1 MGETARDAQYFFQLH
16 GLKVEAPA
24 TLNKA
29 MAVAIRSM
37 RKSVYSES
45 ARELTA
51 AELEVLEASGADTHE
66 HADLPDPM
74 GEYATEFAAI
84 LETSLSSS
92 AAAKRLGVHS
102 VRVRQLIGDGT
113 LYAVQIDGRWRI
125 PAFQF
130 GRKKLVP
137 NIGAVNAVID
147 RGLDA
152 VSVLRWYTTPD
163 PELETS
169 DGEILS
175 PLAWLKRGLP
185 ADGLVPIAREL

>member
-1 MGETARDAQYFFQLH
+1 MGETARDEQYFFQLY
-16 GLKVEAPA
+16 GLKAEAPA

-29 MAVAIRSM
+29 LTQAIRSM
-37 RKSVYSES
+37 QRSVYSES
-45 ARELTA
+45 ARELTT
-51 AELEVLEASGADTHE
+51 AELEVLESSGADTHE
-66 HADLPDPM
+66 HPDLPDPM
-74 GEYATEFAAI
+74 GDYATEFAAI
-84 LETSLSSS
+84 LETSLSTS

-102 VRVRQLIGDGT
+102 VRIRQLIGDGS

-137 NIGAVNAVID
+137 NIAEVNAVID
-147 RGLDA
+147 REFDA

-175 PLAWLKRGLP
+175 PLAWLERGLP
-185 ADGLVPIAREL
+185 ADRVVPIAREL